1 MLRYASLFRGTRDP
15 VDRDFFGVLML
26 NLCTIFTQH
35 RYKMISRIST
45 AVAEDNFQHFLI
57 IRTFLLPPL
66 GSSFP
71 LGLGGSDLPE
81 VASVI
86 SSSCQGLLW
95 SSLQTNLT
103 LGKDPPVL
111 GAETLQRLTA
121 EKCQISRGVHKK
133 MWLDKKKC
141 KNL

>member
-1 MLRYASLFRGTRDP
+1 LLRYASLFQGTRDP

-86 SSSCQGLLW
+86 SSS
-95 SSLQTNLT
+95 

-121 EKCQISRGVHKK
+121 VKTEIGTGSAVDSPYVH
-133 MWLDKKKC
+133 
-141 KNL
+141 